1 MIVEFEDEEK
11 HIVKNRRRIVY
22 MTKLKIKSSKSN
34 EKGVALVFTLL
45 VLALL
50 LILALGFALSSMF
63 NQTAARNAANAS
75 FAGFLAQTQLKEVLS
90 LIQNDEANL
99 ENSEFYSRD
108 SGSPAVTHTDMLK
121 DMLNERLSVPGL
133 LETIDTAKVNW
144 NYIRSKDS
152 AQRIIG
158 RTAFVA
164 IADGV
169 PLGSLVDGRVGTTAY
184 PKHDE
189 ELDAETRIGKYMSE
203 INVRHA
209 VPDTVKITAHTVA
222 EVNSMTAA
230 LNWQGVSANNTV
242 PGFDGGKYTGNWA
255 DFKSLFAVIET
266 AIAPGSLSDNDKA
279 EFQNNLSVTAAKDK
293 EAFWADIGP
302 AGSPDGN
309 IDSNELYKRF
319 DLTRADWSAPTTNA
333 LDLTFIKDKILL
345 TSGTVPNLDMEKW
358 DNTDSGNT
366 SRGLPWLAAF
376 GYKAD
381 GSGLDTGLNGT
392 FSNVVDRRLQIAAN
406 LKDYCDDDGAIIR
419 PTSDVD
425 PATWVSSADPTYT
438 GNERTPYIN
447 EVGFKVTATSTITP
461 SGANYD
467 VTVAVS
473 VTPCVELI
481 NIYQNSF
488 AAVDVTVKGTVRIKT
503 TNGSLEDESDY
514 SLDAASPINVS
525 SWTAGYSNLSTS
537 SSPVAKSFTAL
548 NRPTQGVSIE
558 IISFQID
565 KIVLHTNDAAKNGYD
580 YTKSLTGAKDLPLSF
595 SVADQANPQ
604 TAWFGFAVHDPRH
617 NLHSSEWLELIPESM
632 LATAEPT
639 NVFSILAG
647 YVGTSNAANSVAA
660 NCTEE
665 PSVGVDKETTADP
678 VNMSTAFIRNA
689 PMESPWE
696 LGFIHRGAR
705 WQTVNLKTYDT
716 SKAFKVVDIGGK
728 NYIPGGGAYT
738 AGDAN
743 ILDQIK
749 MTEKAESP
757 QKISLKSQKSEVFEA
772 LFAKI
777 KYGCV
782 IDSTVSVNS
791 MAGLVPL
798 SGTELTG
805 AQTIFFGNKIVNKY
819 KATANPDERRT
830 RASAVNTLLLPELV
844 AVPAIAAATD
854 AKQEELIGKIINLT
868 EIGGKVG
875 GFTIIILAQTIK
887 DIGTS
892 SGITIQKYSDDGT
905 SGSRLCKLST
915 FDAAIDLTDSKKC
928 IYYDEI
934 TAEQKIIVKGYRTN
948 DGNIRITSFQY
959 ID

>member
-1 MIVEFEDEEK
+1 
-11 HIVKNRRRIVY
+11 
-22 MTKLKIKSSKSN
+22 MTTW
-34 EKGVALVFTLL
+34 FTEY
-45 VLALL
+45 
-50 LILALGFALSSMF
+50 IRSMF
-63 NQTAARNAANAS
+63 NQKAARNAANAS

-99 ENSEFYSRD
+99 ENSEFYSHD
-108 SGSPAVTHTDMLK
+108 SGSPVVTHTDMLK
-121 DMLNERLSVPGL
+121 DMLNEHLPVPGL

-164 IADGV
+164 IAEGFF
-169 PLGSLVDGRVGTTAY
+169 LGSLVDGRDDPVGSIY

-189 ELDAETRIGKYMSE
+189 ELDTETRIGKYTSE
-203 INVRHA
+203 INVRHV

-230 LNWQGVSANNTV
+230 LNWATDKPITGAGW
-242 PGFDGGKYTGNWA
+242 PAGKYTGNWA

-266 AIAPGSLSDNDKA
+266 AIAPGILSDNDKA

-293 EAFWADIGP
+293 EAFWADT
-302 AGSPDGN
+302 DGN
-309 IDSNELYKRF
+309 TKINFGELYKRF
-319 DLTRADWSAPTTNA
+319 DLTRADWSTPTTNA

-345 TSGTVPNLDMEKW
+345 TSGTVPNIDMEKW
-358 DNTDSGNT
+358 NDTDSGNT

-381 GSGLDTGLNGT
+381 GTGLDTSLKGN
-392 FSNVVDRRLQIAAN
+392 FNSVYDRRCQIAAN
-406 LKDYCDDDGAIIR
+406 LKDYCDSDIR
-419 PTSDVD
+419 PTSDID
-425 PATWVSSADPTYT
+425 PVSWTTTEPVFT
-438 GNERTPYIN
+438 GNEKTPYIN
-447 EVGFKVTATSTITP
+447 KAGLKVTAVLNILPGTP
-461 SGANYD
+461 PDND
-467 VTVAVS
+467 VRVDVS
-473 VTPCVELI
+473 VTPCIELI
-481 NIYQNSF
+481 YMYQDNWTD
-488 AAVDVTVKGTVRIKT
+488 AVHVTIEGSATIKT
-503 TNGSLEDESDY
+503 TNGATVETKTY
-514 SLDAASPINVS
+514 SLNSIINVNGF
-525 SWTAGYSNLSTS
+525 TNGYSNLSIPAAPSDTKS
-537 SSPVAKSFTAL
+537 SATVTRATT
-548 NRPTQGVSIE
+548 NVSIE

-565 KIVLHTNDAAKNGYD
+565 KIVLHTADAAKNGYD
-580 YTKSLTGAKDLPLSF
+580 YTKLLTGANFTTFTVDDPTLP
-595 SVADQANPQ
+595 QA
-604 TAWFGFAVHDPRH
+604 AWFGFAVHDPRQ
-617 NLHSSEWLELIPESM
+617 NLHSADWLELTPKSMSAAVAPES
-632 LATAEPT
+632 
-639 NVFSILAG
+639 VFSLVG
-647 YVGTSNAANSVAA
+647 YVGKPIAENSSNGTGDDTDA
-660 NCTEE
+660 
-665 PSVGVDKETTADP
+665 PSAGVDKETTADP
-678 VNMSTAFIRNA
+678 ANMSTAFIRNA

-705 WQTVNLKTYDT
+705 WQTVNLKVYDT

-749 MTEKAESP
+749 MTEKAEST
-757 QKISLKSQKSEVFEA
+757 QKIGLKSQKIEVFEA

-782 IDSTVSVNS
+782 IDSTMSVNS

-798 SGTELTG
+798 SGTELTD
-805 AQTIFFGNKIVNKY
+805 AQTTFFGNKIINKY
-819 KATANPDERRT
+819 KAAANPDERRT
-830 RASAVNTLLLPELV
+830 RASVVNTLLLPELV
-844 AVPAIAAATD
+844 AVPAIAADTD

-868 EIGGKVG
+868 EIGSKVG
-875 GFTIIILAQTIK
+875 SFTIIILAQTIK

-892 SGITIQKYSDDGT
+892 SGITIHKYSDDET
-905 SGSRLCKLST
+905 PGSRLCKLST
-915 FDAAIDLTDSKKC
+915 FDATIDLTDSKKC

-948 DGNIRITSFQY
+948 DGNTRITSFQY